1 MDMFTGFTRL
11 GECHSFAL
19 EDDRAISSLKIR
31 HDLPDGWMGSLVR
44 IILDDSTHVDCDV
57 EGKFFDADNNL
68 LVDYT
73 FDGDACKGFDRK
85 AWVKTTT
92 VEDLIELARCDR
104 G

>member
-1 MDMFTGFTRL
+1 MFTGYLHL
-11 GECHSFAL
+11 GECFTFPL
-19 EDDRAISSLKIR
+19 EDDHAIPFLKIR
-31 HDLPDGWMGSLVR
+31 HNLTDGWMGSLVR
-44 IILDDSTHVDCDV
+44 VVLDDSTHVDCDV